1 MTKMKKK
8 LYSLLLGVLAL
19 FTLMLGMVFAMPT
32 QKASAATTMST
43 SNWSLAVEGASSIR
57 IQNGTEYWTAYTNGV
72 TTASIL
78 DYAEINGKTLSEI
91 NAEKPGAVSAT
102 LQPAG
107 GSIGSFF
114 RVNIDSAVAGFTPQ
128 DIATFVVRAGWS
140 HTDSSGT
147 YTIDS
152 DLYFAH
158 IQNTQSQS
166 DTWKYIPASNVV
178 DISDNIVISSQGSLH
193 PNSETILV
201 KTGLNAW
208 GNNPAT
214 PNEGGGTFLNTLYVN
229 GTSIKEWNN
238 KAQAMLANGEISD
251 ITFGCPQGNIQS
263 GAPYAPIVTLNSN
276 PGGDLGSIFQTWV
289 PTGYINGI
297 SSFKVGKGFANL
309 QGDTLY
315 YVSKDVEYVKS
326 GSEFVKVVSSVD
338 ISDAFKILAQDH
350 TASNGTML
358 YYLHTDNVNYWTEN
372 YGSAGAYAINE
383 KEWKGQATSS
393 LQGGAVQMSY
403 LEFNGT
409 SVYDIN
415 ANDNGAYGA
424 TQGNIA
430 SGGKYAPILAFIT
443 PTELGNAIK
452 LQVPSAYP
460 SGSGV
465 AADNHHTITI
475 KKGFYVVDTATNI
488 KYEVTRDIQWDYENG
503 AWSVHT
509 NKIEASVDEIKMFGS
524 ASDAFA
530 GISLVGDGFEK
541 APGTYAGDAKT
552 AKSFAQSANFKNYV
566 LIDDQPLKT
575 PGEAFLNVWGNYGY
589 FTFRPGNN
597 NATKITVLKGCQIP
611 TYNALLNGANEVY
624 ITTEDV
630 TFVKNADGNWV
641 KDEGVRVYN
650 VTFTV
655 DSATYHTAEVEEGNT
670 VSAPAAPTK
679 AASDKCT
686 YEFMYW
692 ALNGAEFDFNTQ
704 ITGETTLNAV
714 FKEILKAGE
723 YDTSVSKVVYA
734 RNNASN
740 WLMLTLSDKDYPKS
754 DVEPNVQATEAQ
766 LAALNLYD
774 KIIVD
779 GYSLRSRI
787 EKNGAPSTPGRI
799 NHWAADCLGLQVPGA
814 GATLDGAQRVTIRA
828 GAQFPSYAYIT
839 EGVGAYFVTT
849 EEITFVNV
857 GANDGKWVQEYQVT
871 YVADGEVVGVSRYL
885 KGESPEE
892 PDVPV
897 KTGYR
902 GKWAAYTEG
911 TASNITVKAVYTA
924 TEVEYKKTNIS
935 AVNFEEGFLILTL
948 TKDDYVSAPSTWW
961 GPNGSSVK
969 DVLNAMKGMDF
980 HVYGADGNEIKLG
993 GDAIINIW
1001 GTEGYD
1007 LAFYLNGYGSANMP
1021 TKVSFKK
1028 GCEIPSYTLIAN
1040 GEQLVYELEE
1050 NVSFTKVDGVWVR
1063 DKEYV
1068 EGDFEME
1075 HPADFQ
1081 DHYILSDLAHGGNT
1095 KSYVFEDGIETL
1107 TDAEGEAAYRYGYMP
1122 STSFLLSFDFKF
1134 TGDIQYYQTFNI
1146 QLGTEGYEGNKYH
1159 FGWRFYL
1166 LRGSAEN
1173 GTTPNMCVEYF
1184 SNTRAIPENGNAN
1197 IEAPSLGSSA
1207 FVKGQVYHITIGYK
1221 LLDAATGTVLIYTAI
1236 NEYSVTKTYVLGGD
1250 FVKFAPYA
1258 NSLSMNALT
1267 GGTVTVSNP
1276 NMDMTNTAPNR
1287 ITLMNDNDVI
1297 ERTPVA
1303 SYVLPALN
1311 PSDYNKGGYVFVGWT
1326 DNTNLYPAGYKAEIT
1341 ADTTFHAVW
1350 YNFNMRDGA
1359 SVRKVNGSG
1368 LRFLVNADY
1377 STFNANDAYL
1387 EIGTIIAPTSYLG
1400 RKELT
1405 HELGAGY
1412 YLGIPTTQW
1421 QDEGANSWYSAVM
1434 LNISPDQYARSF
1446 SARGYLKVQY
1456 TTGEGYVY
1464 TEYNAAEHAR
1474 SVYQVANAAYA
1485 AESLSGVAVVEEYI
1499 NSVADITISEGLVAT
1514 KTAGAQGNY
1523 NVSVTLNGNTI
1534 RIELDKKVKAAII
1547 NGERVMMGYDTRI
1560 MIGGVSYTL
1569 NGYDMS
1575 ASGTTF
1581 EFTLE
1586 GDASAV
1592 TERYYRSILEGYAN
1606 SEAYTSEHKAYINT
1620 LVANGLAALSTND
1633 FAAAQS
1639 VVATLADVKT
1649 AAQLAANNTSKATL
1663 SAPVV
1668 SKGLGYTVTWSEV
1681 ANADYYTIHDD
1692 NDYRAYTVVMA
1703 GAELSYKAEVVGN
1716 HNVYVKAHSFS
1727 QTLNSATSNT
1737 EATPEVKPVF
1747 SYKAMQDG
1755 LYKFSSSQMSTMGI
1769 STTGYYYDSSDK
1781 KYFAYYNKDFGWTPY
1796 PSQATDWSSPEEFPA
1811 HAQRLKDMGNNII
1824 MINYD
1829 SNSMYKEG
1837 EVWESSRLKYIMD
1850 TAWSMG
1856 MKVLV
1861 CDQVLY
1867 KLSMSDNS
1875 GTGATSK
1882 SQVTTAINNS
1892 KGFKH
1897 YVTHPAFYGFS
1908 LDDEPYGKYISAM
1921 SYTISAIDDA
1931 CEKLGVENPFYLAC
1945 LFQAQGGEIGKE
1957 MYLTQSSLEEYYEKW
1972 LAIDGV
1978 DGQYL
1983 YVDIYTQHAM
1993 DQPTNRYNTSF
2004 EVVYSDS
2011 YLGGKYDF
2019 HQAITAHTQNDGVLL
2034 EQDLYMSLLY
2044 AAAHNVAG
2052 YSWFCYFP
2060 ISGELAG
2067 SLAGFDGNG
2076 YGNGIGNNASGCY
2089 YNAAQ
2094 RAAAQYELIQG
2105 WLDGYEWM
2113 TRNHNDSK
2121 NLLTTTL
2128 SNGTKTATMYVNADV
2143 DSMSGSVT
2151 VTASGSVCYLV
2162 GYGVGTA
2169 EAPYQIVSGSVPL
2182 APGQAVLCIS

>member
-107 GSIGSFF
+107 IGSFF

-158 IQNTQSQS
+158 RQDKQSQS

-178 DISDNIVISSQGSLH
+178 DISDNIVISSQGSLN

-201 KTGLNAW
+201 KTGLDIWATD
-208 GNNPAT
+208 PAT

-251 ITFGCPQGNIQS
+251 ITFGCEQGNIKN
-263 GAPYAPIVTLNSN
+263 GGVYAPIFVLNGN
-276 PGGDLGSIFQTWV
+276 AVDLGSIFQTWV

-315 YVSKDVEYVKS
+315 YVSKDVEYVRS
-326 GSEFVKVVSSVD
+326 GSELVKVVSSVD
-338 ISDAFKILAQDH
+338 ISDAFKILAQDY

-358 YYLHTDNVNYWTEN
+358 YYLHTDNVKYWTEN
-372 YGSAGAYAINE
+372 YGTTGAYAINE

-430 SGGKYAPILAFIT
+430 SGGKYAPILAFVT
-443 PTELGNAIK
+443 TAELGDAIK

-488 KYEVTRDIQWDYENG
+488 KYEVTRDIQWKNTGSGWAEAYEETET
-503 AWSVHT
+503 S
-509 NKIEASVDEIKMFGS
+509 IASVRDKDGFLILTLSTCDYASAPSTWWGPNGSSVKDVLNAMKAINFHVYGADGNEIKLGGDAIINLWGDKNTLGFYLNGYS
-524 ASDAFA
+524 ASNMPTK
-530 GISLVGDGFEK
+530 V
-541 APGTYAGDAKT
+541 T
-552 AKSFAQSANFKNYV
+552 FK
-566 LIDDQPLKT
+566 Q
-575 PGEAFLNVWGNYGY
+575 
-589 FTFRPGNN
+589 
-597 NATKITVLKGCQIP
+597 GCQIP
-611 TYNALLNGANEVY
+611 SYAQVLTGKKACYVL
-624 ITTEDV
+624 TEDV

-641 KDEGVRVYN
+641 KDEGVNKYD
-650 VTFTV
+650 VTFMV
-655 DSATYHTAEVEEGNT
+655 DGVAYHAEKVEEGAT
-670 VSAPAAPTK
+670 VSAPAVPTK
-679 AASDKCT
+679 APAGGYT
-686 YEFMYW
+686 YTFTHWEW
-692 ALNGAEFDFNTQ
+692 NGVEFDFNTS
-704 ITGETTLNAV
+704 IAENITLNAV
-714 FKEILKAGE
+714 FKKTFQAGE
-723 YDTSVSKVVYA
+723 YDTNVTKVYYA
-734 RNNASN
+734 NDNKTN
-740 WLMLTLSDKDYPKS
+740 WMIFHLSDKDYPDS
-754 DVEPNVQATEAQ
+754 GTTPNIGTKEAQ
-766 LAALNLYD
+766 IAALNLYD

-779 GYSLRSRI
+779 GYTLRSRI
-787 EKNGAPSTPGRI
+787 EQFGNPVEAAKINIWTHPGVGIRVSGA
-799 NHWAADCLGLQVPGA
+799 A
-814 GATLDGAQRVTIRA
+814 GALNGAQRVTIRA

-839 EGVGAYFVTT
+839 EGIGAYFVTT
-849 EEITFVNV
+849 EEITFVNC
-857 GANDGKWVQEYQVT
+857 GYTSGGWQQEYKVT
-871 YVADGEVVGVSRYL
+871 FMADGDVVGVSTYVPS
-885 KGESPEE
+885 EDEE
-892 PDVPV
+892 PSIPAVPA
-897 KTGYR
+897 KDGYT
-902 GKWAAYTEG
+902 GKWESF
-911 TASNITVKAVYTA
+911 TAGSSANIVVNAVYTPKA
-924 TEVEYKKTNIS
+924 TVLGSTSIKEMRRIDNSSDILVILPTVSDYPENK
-935 AVNFEEGFLILTL
+935 EGNWNLGFDVSLLEKLNTLDYITINGQTLRQLGVTGAAFNKFTRPGLGLT
-948 TKDDYVSAPSTWW
+948 TKLSNSMTV
-961 GPNGSSVK
+961 V
-969 DVLNAMKGMDF
+969 
-980 HVYGADGNEIKLG
+980 I
-993 GDAIINIW
+993 
-1001 GTEGYD
+1001 
-1007 LAFYLNGYGSANMP
+1007 
-1021 TKVSFKK
+1021 KK
-1028 GCEIPSYTLIAN
+1028 GCELPSNAYRLN
-1040 GEQLVYELEE
+1040 PNEPSCYV
-1050 NVSFTKVDGVWVR
+1050 VDGDYTCVYNQGGETAFVITAENL
-1063 DKEYV
+1063 D
-1068 EGDFEME
+1068 ME
-1075 HPADFQ
+1075 HPSIYQ
-1081 DHYILSDLAHGGNT
+1081 DHYILSDLFNAGNT

-1122 STSFLLSFDFKF
+1122 STSFLLSFDFK
-1134 TGDIQYYQTFNI
+1134 TENAKYYQTFNV

-1166 LRGSAEN
+1166 LRGSEGA
-1173 GTTPNMCVEYF
+1173 TTQNICVEYF
-1184 SNTRAIPENGNAN
+1184 SNTSTYGGNITGSAN
-1197 IEAPSLGSSA
+1197 KVLGELP
-1207 FVKGQVYHITIGYK
+1207 FVDGEIYNITIGYK
-1221 LLDAATGTVLIYTAI
+1221 LVDAATGTVSVYTAVNNFARI
-1236 NEYSVTKTYVLGGD
+1236 DEYVLGGN

-1258 NSLSMNALT
+1258 NSLTMYSNT
-1267 GGTVTVSNP
+1267 SGTVTVSDP
-1276 NMDMTNTAPNR
+1276 GKDMTNTAPNR
-1287 ITLMNDNDVI
+1287 ITLINEGDML
-1297 ERTPVA
+1297 ERTPA
-1303 SYVLPALN
+1303 TSYVLPALN

-1326 DNTNLYPAGYKAEIT
+1326 DNTNLYPAGYEVEIGNS
-1341 ADTTFHAVW
+1341 DKTFYAVW

-1377 STFNANDAYL
+1377 STFEANDAYL

-1586 GDASAV
+1586 GDASVV

-1606 SEAYTSEHKAYINT
+1606 SEAYTSEHKAYIDT

-1716 HNVYVKAHSFS
+1716 HNVYVKAHSYS

-1737 EATPEVKPVF
+1737 VATPEVKPVF

-1781 KYFAYYNKDFGWTPY
+1781 KYFAYYNKDIGWTPY

-1824 MINYD
+1824 MVNHD
-1829 SNSMYKEG
+1829 TPAMFKDG
-1837 EVWESSRLKYIMD
+1837 EVWEASRLKYVMD
-1850 TAWSMG
+1850 TAWSIG

-2169 EAPYQIVSGSVPL
+2169 EAPYKIVSGSVTL